1 MSFALRRA
9 VPGDA
14 PTLAVL
20 AERTFREAF
29 GERNAP
35 SNLDLHCERY
45 FGPDMQAREISDR
58 GIVTTLALTSG
69 QLIGFTQLMP
79 VRPQPQVVAKR
90 PAELN
95 RIYVVAAWQGK
106 GVAQALL
113 KDAFASASA
122 AGADCL
128 WLGVWEHNTK
138 AIAFYRKSGFDPVG
152 SHTFMLGEERQRDL
166 IMSAR
171 IGPRIG

>member
-20 AERTFREAF
+20 AERTFRDAF
-29 GERNAP
+29 SVRNSP
-35 SNLDLHCERY
+35 SNMDLQCDRY

-58 GIVTTLALTSG
+58 GIVTTLAIASG

-79 VRPQPQVVAKR
+79 VRAQPLVAAKR

-95 RIYVVAAWQGK
+95 RLYVVAEWQGK

-113 KDAFASASA
+113 KDALASAKA

-128 WLGVWEHNTK
+128 WLGVWEHNPK
-138 AIAFYRKSGFDPVG
+138 AIAFYRKSGFEPVG
-152 SHTFMLGEERQRDL
+152 AHSFMLGEERQRDL
-166 IMSAR
+166 VMSVR
-171 IGPRIG
+171 IG